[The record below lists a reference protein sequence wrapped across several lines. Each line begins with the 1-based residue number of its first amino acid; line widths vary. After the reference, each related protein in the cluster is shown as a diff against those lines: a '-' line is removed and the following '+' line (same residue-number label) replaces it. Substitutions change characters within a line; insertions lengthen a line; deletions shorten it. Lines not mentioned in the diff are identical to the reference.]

1 MPNQTFNTLL
11 KNPNFVRLWTSQ
23 LLSQLTVNLVNFL
36 MLTRVFAVT
45 QSTIAVSLIWVAW
58 SLPALLFGPF
68 SGAIVDSFSRRR
80 MMLITNLLQAIT
92 VASFLVLKDHV
103 FAIYFVVFT
112 YSLFDQLYVPSQ
124 QASLPGLIDQKLLS
138 AANGI
143 FLVTQQA
150 SFLVGMGLGGIFL
163 SLFGPMFAIV
173 VSSVALVI
181 AAVAVFYLP
190 HDTPRT
196 PAWEKS
202 FDQFMRDFRQG
213 FSFVRS
219 RRSVLLP
226 LVLIVGLQIFIS
238 VIAIILPS
246 FTRDSLQLSLNH
258 AGVTILVPASL
269 GALFFTRSL
278 PRLLARHR
286 KKSLVQ
292 WGFLTSAVSLA
303 LLASLPL
310 WPFGR
315 LPGSVLIAISLG
327 MSLTAIMVPAQTLL
341 QEKTPTWFR
350 GRVYGSLGFL
360 MTVATSLPLIAA
372 AAVTDLFGP
381 SSIFAIL
388 AILLFGIFIFI
399 YRRGNYVLANGF
411 GL

>member
-1 MPNQTFNTLL
+1 MQNQTFKLLL

-23 LLSQLTVNLVNFL
+23 LLSQLAVNLVNFL
-36 MLTRVFAVT
+36 MLTQVFAST
-45 QSTIAVSLIWVAW
+45 GSTIAVSLIWVAW

-68 SGAIVDSFSRRR
+68 SGILVDSFSRRR
-80 MMLITNLLQAIT
+80 MMFITNLLQAAAI
-92 VASFLVLKDHV
+92 ASYLLLKNHV

-112 YSLFDQLYVPSQ
+112 YSLFDQLYIPSQ
-124 QASLPGLIDQKLLS
+124 QAALPGLVDKKLLS

-143 FLVTQQA
+143 FLLTQQA
-150 SFLVGMGLGGIFL
+150 SFLVGMGLGGVFL
-163 SLFGPMFAIV
+163 SLFGPMFAIS

-190 HDTPRT
+190 PDSPHT

-202 FDQFMRDFRQG
+202 LDQFISDFRHG
-213 FSFVRS
+213 FSFVKDH
-219 RRSVLLP
+219 RSVLLP

-238 VIAIILPS
+238 IIAIILPS
-246 FTRDSLQLSLNH
+246 YTRDSLHLDLNH
-258 AGVTILVPASL
+258 AGITLLVPASL

-278 PRLLARHR
+278 PRLLNRHR

-292 WGFLTSAVSLA
+292 TGFLISSISLA

-310 WPFGR
+310 WPAGR
-315 LPGSVLIAISLG
+315 LPASILIAIGLG

-341 QEKTPTWFR
+341 QEKTPTWLR

-381 SSIFAIL
+381 SSIL
-388 AILLFGIFIFI
+388 ALLALLLFATFIFI
-399 YRRGNYVLANGF
+399 YHRGNYVLANG
-411 GL
+411 LRL